1 MPTIKSIEDL
11 KRIRE
16 EAQKIREMRDQ
27 TDKVQIVVGMGT
39 VGIAAGA
46 RETLKATLGFIEK
59 NHLAD
64 VILRQTGNMGLEGQD
79 PVVQVLLPNQE
90 KVTYGKVTPA
100 VALKIMEEHIVKG
113 NVVLENKIEARLRL
127 RETRLER

>member
-46 RETLKATLGFIEK
+46 RETLKAILGFIEK

-79 PVVQVLLPNQE
+79 PVVQVFLPNQE

-100 VALKIMEEHIVKG
+100 VALKVMEEHIVKG
-113 NVVLENKIEARLRL
+113 NVVLENKIEA
-127 RETRLER
+127 